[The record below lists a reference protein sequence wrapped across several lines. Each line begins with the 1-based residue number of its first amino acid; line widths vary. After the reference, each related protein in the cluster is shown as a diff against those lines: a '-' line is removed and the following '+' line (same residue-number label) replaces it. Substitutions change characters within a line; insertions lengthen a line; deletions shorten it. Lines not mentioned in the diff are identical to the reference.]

1 MPCPNELGYQNTL
14 MIDYQGMCFTLNI
27 PPGYPMLA
35 KDVILFLTILF
46 VPTLFYFA
54 TKGGFYNT
62 PQYTGN
68 GSAHGT
74 VED

>member
-1 MPCPNELGYQNTL
+1 MSRPDELDPQNTL
-14 MIDYQGMCFTLNI
+14 MIGYERMCFTLNI

-46 VPTLFYFA
+46 VPALFYFA

-62 PQYTGN
+62 PQYIGN
-68 GSAHGT
+68 GSAHGI